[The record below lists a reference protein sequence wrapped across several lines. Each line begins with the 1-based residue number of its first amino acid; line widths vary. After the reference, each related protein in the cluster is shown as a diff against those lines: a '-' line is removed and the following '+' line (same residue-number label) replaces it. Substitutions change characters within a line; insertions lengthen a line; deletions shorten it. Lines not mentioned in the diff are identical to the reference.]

1 MGQRVKFR
9 SLDVA
14 HEVAFLDLPNPGLRG
29 HPTSHAGKQ
38 KRDGR
43 KEGGWNAEAVTISRV
58 RRGAAPNPFRTSG
71 GGGGSAY
78 GKGRKKT
85 SLEPRQHLT
94 ATAKEGGRLEPGK
107 RGGPKRT
114 PGRGPGAQILGHGFL
129 WKPGTPSFCSVLGP
143 SHPRACLSLHTT
155 LPAFCLQS
163 LRKAFTLAATAT
175 REAEVELPSRDIYHL
190 HPTVPLQGPR
200 TARLGPCLSH
210 AASVSWCTGHANL
223 LIKHGREADTGA
235 RENSLPVKGPG
246 GDSRSSW
253 QNLGSKS
260 QRSMARSGWGR
271 NLGGVQRAA
280 AERRC
285 GRSPGRQGQ
294 ALGKAQY
301 AKGLGSCFF

>member
-58 RRGAAPNPFRTSG
+58 RGGAAPNPFRTSG

-143 SHPRACLSLHTT
+143 SRPRGLPLSPYHPSCLLPSLPPQG
-155 LPAFCLQS
+155 LPPGSDSYPGGRGRTALQGHLPPS
-163 LRKAFTLAATAT
+163 PNGAAPGPQDRKAGTMSFSCCILSRGALVMLTAHQT
-175 REAEVELPSRDIYHL
+175 R
-190 HPTVPLQGPR
+190 
-200 TARLGPCLSH
+200 
-210 AASVSWCTGHANL
+210 
-223 LIKHGREADTGA
+223 
-235 RENSLPVKGPG
+235 
-246 GDSRSSW
+246 
-253 QNLGSKS
+253 
-260 QRSMARSGWGR
+260 QRG
-271 NLGGVQRAA
+271 
-280 AERRC
+280 
-285 GRSPGRQGQ
+285 
-294 ALGKAQY
+294 
-301 AKGLGSCFF
+301 

>member
-1 MGQRVKFR
+1 MVKGGR
-9 SLDVA
+9 KLLWSPGNTSRPRLRREEGWSLA
-14 HEVAFLDLPNPGLRG
+14 REVAPSARPGV
-29 HPTSHAGKQ
+29 AQ
-38 KRDGR
+38 
-43 KEGGWNAEAVTISRV
+43 
-58 RRGAAPNPFRTSG
+58 
-71 GGGGSAY
+71 
-78 GKGRKKT
+78 
-85 SLEPRQHLT
+85 EPRFWGMASCGNQAHRPSVPCL
-94 ATAKEGGRLEPGK
+94 GLL
-107 RGGPKRT
+107 T
-114 PGRGPGAQILGHGFL
+114 PG
-129 WKPGTPSFCSVLGP
+129 
-143 SHPRACLSLHTT
+143 ACLSLHTT

-246 GDSRSSW
+246 GDSRSLW

>member
-14 HEVAFLDLPNPGLRG
+14 HGVAFLDLPNPGLRG

-43 KEGGWNAEAVTISRV
+43 REGGWNAEAVTISRV
-58 RRGAAPNPFRTSG
+58 RQGAAPNPFRTSG

-210 AASVSWCTGHANL
+210 AASVSWCTGHANCSSNTAERL
-223 LIKHGREADTGA
+223 TREPVKIPCLSKGLAVTLGA
-235 RENSLPVKGPG
+235 RGRTWG
-246 GDSRSSW
+246 
-253 QNLGSKS
+253 QNLKGQWRGQVGGGIWEGCKGQQQS
-260 QRSMARSGWGR
+260 
-271 NLGGVQRAA
+271 GGVDGHLA
-280 AERRC
+280 
-285 GRSPGRQGQ
+285 
-294 ALGKAQY
+294 GKARHWERLS
-301 AKGLGSCFF
+301 K

>member
-14 HEVAFLDLPNPGLRG
+14 HGVAFLDLPNPGLRG

-38 KRDGR
+38 KRDGGR
-43 KEGGWNAEAVTISRV
+43 EGGWNAEAVTISRV
-58 RRGAAPNPFRTSG
+58 HRGAAPNPFRTSG

-143 SHPRACLSLHTT
+143 SHPRGLPLSPYHPSCLLPSVPPQGLHPGSDSYPGGRGRTALQGH
-155 LPAFCLQS
+155 LPPSPNGAAPGPHD
-163 LRKAFTLAATAT
+163 RKAGTMSF
-175 REAEVELPSRDIYHL
+175 SCCI
-190 HPTVPLQGPR
+190 
-200 TARLGPCLSH
+200 RLVVH
-210 AASVSWCTGHANL
+210 W
-223 LIKHGREADTGA
+223 
-235 RENSLPVKGPG
+235 
-246 GDSRSSW
+246 
-253 QNLGSKS
+253 
-260 QRSMARSGWGR
+260 
-271 NLGGVQRAA
+271 
-280 AERRC
+280 
-285 GRSPGRQGQ
+285 
-294 ALGKAQY
+294 
-301 AKGLGSCFF
+301 SC